1 MVKVFPDPT
10 LGLKRR
16 PSPIT
21 IFLLALSVPL
31 FGQKKVGSSKFFVE
45 RRPKIDAE
53 ETAKEAWKCYDGE
66 GEVMKSWM

>member
-1 MVKVFPDPT
+1 MIDDNKE
-10 LGLKRR
+10 K
-16 PSPIT
+16 I
-21 IFLLALSVPL
+21 
-31 FGQKKVGSSKFFVE
+31 GSSKFFVE